1 MVKNLIEKEDER
13 ESSRVAKFQ
22 PPITFI
28 LIFINFSFKV
38 KPNESD
44 FYYPKKSKSRFQK
57 NF

>member
-1 MVKNLIEKEDER
+1 MVKNLLEKKDER

-44 FYYPKKSKSRFQK
+44 FY
-57 NF
+57 